1 MAKNTKAI
9 SFEDRVY
16 AIFFLMILEVVLFYL
31 SIWSFSYHEYGLGFV
46 LAGIGIILILSLLS
60 RLISRLL
67 NRYKLGT
74 KHSRL
79 YKRLRTKDHEVD
91 KIKTTIESFKQAE
104 NWPNEA
110 GYQADLYNFLK
121 RNFPDAKLEER
132 TGASRPDIIIK
143 DIAIELK
150 GPTTNE
156 GINSLPAKCIKYSK
170 YYRKIIFVL
179 FSPKFSQSNFIEIKK
194 GIEETFPGRTIFIIK
209 QNI

>member
-9 SFEDRVY
+9 SFEERFY
-16 AIFFLMILEVVLFYL
+16 AIFFLIILEIILF
-31 SIWSFSYHEYGLGFV
+31 SIGIWGISYHYYELGSVFV
-46 LAGIGIILILSLLS
+46 AFGIILILILLS
-60 RLISRLL
+60 IPISRLL
-67 NRYKLGT
+67 KSYKF
-74 KHSRL
+74 K
-79 YKRLRTKDHEVD
+79 TKDYELYN
-91 KIKTTIESFKQAE
+91 IKKAIESFKQSR

-121 RNFPDAKLEER
+121 RNFPDAKLEEKI
-132 TGASRPDIIIK
+132 GASRPDITIK

-150 GPTTNE
+150 GPTTDE
-156 GINSLPAKCIKYSK
+156 GINSLPTKCIKYSK

-194 GIEETFPGRTIFIIK
+194 GIEEKFPGLTIFIIK